1 MSELKGQI
9 LGVIIT
15 LGLFGT
21 ISAVMTAVVTNL
33 NNKIKNEAKSITGTE
48 VVVNEQFGNLL
59 HY

>member
-48 VVVNEQFGNLL
+48 VVVNEQFDNLL